1 MALIARYTG
10 WKEHF
15 IIWELSLHRAHAY
28 AHAFMRMNNIKTAL
42 VNRQNLPGSDPLR
55 EKFDK
60 LFADANSK
68 GPPNQ

>member
-15 IIWELSLHRAHAY
+15 IIWDLSLHRAHAY

-42 VNRQNLPGSDPLR
+42 VNRGAQIGSDPLR
-55 EKFDK
+55 EKFDN
-60 LFADANSK
+60 LFAARNSK
-68 GPPNQ
+68 TAPNR